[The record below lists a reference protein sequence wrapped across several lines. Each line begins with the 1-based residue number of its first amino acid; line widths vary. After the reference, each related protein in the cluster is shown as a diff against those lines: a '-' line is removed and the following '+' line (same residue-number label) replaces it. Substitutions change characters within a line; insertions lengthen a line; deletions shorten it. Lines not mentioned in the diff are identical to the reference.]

1 MLTKALA
8 IGLFH
13 FKDITMKFV
22 KFNFREMFKQSV
34 IEEVFAI
41 KGRRLLTH
49 RTYELNEETNQN
61 QWFVIEL
68 VYERK
73 GVVFPVM
80 LTFFKCA
87 GCSQVRIKQHEFMS
101 FNNKPFPR
109 STEIKLRTMLRLVG
123 LIPC

>member
-1 MLTKALA
+1 
-8 IGLFH
+8 
-13 FKDITMKFV
+13 MKFV

-41 KGRRLLTH
+41 RGRKLLTH
-49 RTYELNEETNQN
+49 KIYELNEETDQN

-87 GCSQVRIKQHEFMS
+87 GCSKVRIKHNEFMS

-109 STEIKLRTMLRLVG
+109 STEIKLRTMFRIVG